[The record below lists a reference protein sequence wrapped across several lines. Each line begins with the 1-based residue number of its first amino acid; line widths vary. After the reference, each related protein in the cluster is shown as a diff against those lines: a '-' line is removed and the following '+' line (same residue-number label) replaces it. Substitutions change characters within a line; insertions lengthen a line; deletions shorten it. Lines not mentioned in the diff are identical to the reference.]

1 MKTLILICTLMAFQ
15 SITPE
20 AVVQK
25 QLDAYNAKDLYGF
38 MATMSE
44 TVALYEFGQET
55 PAAMGFESVKEIY
68 SNLFK
73 NSPNLHSTLV
83 NRIVMGNKV
92 IDHESIVG
100 RSGSSGTLELSVV
113 YEVNDEMKIEKIT
126 VIRM

>member
-1 MKTLILICTLMAFQ
+1 MKALILICTLMAFQ
-15 SITPE
+15 STTPE
-20 AVVQK
+20 AVVQE
-25 QLDAYNAKDLYGF
+25 QLDAYNARNLDGF
-38 MATMSE
+38 MATMSQE
-44 TVALYEFGQET
+44 VALYEFGKET
-55 PAAMGFESVKEIY
+55 PTALGFESVKEIY

-73 NSPNLHSTLV
+73 NSPHLYSNLV

-100 RSGSSGTLELSVV
+100 RSGSGGALELSVV